1 LKREDGS
8 YFLLQTPGFPLKIMA
23 ENTYRLPQNE
33 ERGGL
38 FRLINRF
45 LRMDSSMSEVI
56 HVRFLPQILFL
67 SFLCLLYIGNRHYA
81 EKKIRAIDRL
91 ENEVEDLRADYTT
104 LKADFMYDSK
114 QSEVAKRAA
123 ALGLKESK
131 ESPVLIRGVESK

>member
-1 LKREDGS
+1 MK
-8 YFLLQTPGFPLKIMA
+8 
-23 ENTYRLPQNE
+23 NTYKLPQRE

-67 SFLCLLYIGNRHYA
+67 AFLCLLYIGNRHYA
-81 EKKIRAIDRL
+81 EKKIRDINHL
-91 ENEVEDLRADYTT
+91 ETEVEDLRADYTT
-104 LKADFMYDSK
+104 LKADFMYESK

-123 ALGLKESK
+123 ELGLKESK
-131 ESPVLIRGVESK
+131 ELPVLIRSVEEFDD

>member
-1 LKREDGS
+1 
-8 YFLLQTPGFPLKIMA
+8 MA
-23 ENTYRLPQNE
+23 ENTYKLPQQE

-81 EKKIRAIDRL
+81 EKKIRSISQL
-91 ENEVEDLRADYTT
+91 ETEVEDLRADYTT
-104 LKADFMYDSK
+104 LKADFMYESK
-114 QSEVAKRAA
+114 QSEVAKRAEE
-123 ALGLKESK
+123 LGLIESK
-131 ESPVLIRGVESK
+131 DSPVLIKEIEH

>member
-1 LKREDGS
+1 MK
-8 YFLLQTPGFPLKIMA
+8 
-23 ENTYRLPQNE
+23 NTYKIPQKE

-81 EKKIRAIDRL
+81 EKNVRAINQL
-91 ENEVEDLRADYTT
+91 ETEVEDLRADYTT
-104 LKADFMYDSK
+104 LKADFMYESK
-114 QSEVAKRAA
+114 QSEVAKRVE

-131 ESPVLIRGVESK
+131 ESPILIREIEH